1 MRLGLCLF
9 QGWGEHNG
17 LRRCSVCSSQGK
29 SATAVSALRGGE
41 RQADSLCRGARTGR
55 ARFCSRGWPEI
66 MPLCPGAA
74 TAPTAGPRWRRA
86 PWPRASQR
94 CSLPSG
100 ARPLPSPP
108 VPSGPLPEARPRLG
122 LRRKPGHSTRL
133 RDFSFT
139 SCAHPAWTSFCSQ
152 LTGCWRGILKL
163 QPFRGDDSIIAKIQY
178 LAAPCCLHCSNGH
191 SHHLSQHLFWCS
203 LPSSVGPHQRLF

>member
-1 MRLGLCLF
+1 M
-9 QGWGEHNG
+9 
-17 LRRCSVCSSQGK
+17 
-29 SATAVSALRGGE
+29 
-41 RQADSLCRGARTGR
+41 CRGARTGS

-74 TAPTAGPRWRRA
+74 TAPTAGPSWRRA
-86 PWPRASQR
+86 PWTRARQR

-139 SCAHPAWTSFCSQ
+139 SCAHPAWPGFCFQ
-152 LTGCWRGILKL
+152 LTGCWRGILKVQACRSDDRVIVTIQL
-163 QPFRGDDSIIAKIQY
+163 SRCTLLPALGRWALSSPRPRPHLVQPSIR
-178 LAAPCCLHCSNGH
+178 HE
-191 SHHLSQHLFWCS
+191 
-203 LPSSVGPHQRLF
+203 PSPRTVLDMFNCNIV

>member
-1 MRLGLCLF
+1 MDLCAAASAVPR
-9 QGWGEHNG
+9 EKV
-17 LRRCSVCSSQGK
+17 LR
-29 SATAVSALRGGE
+29 AVSALRGGE
-41 RQADSLCRGARTGR
+41 RPADSLCRGARTGSEL
-55 ARFCSRGWPEI
+55 FCSRGWPEI

-94 CSLPSG
+94 CSLPRG
-100 ARPLPSPP
+100 ARPLLSPP
-108 VPSGPLPEARPRLG
+108 VLSCPLPEARPRLG

-139 SCAHPAWTSFCSQ
+139 SCAHPAWPGFCSP

-163 QPFRGDDSIIAKIQY
+163 QACRSDDRVTAKIQY
-178 LAAPCCLHCSNGH
+178 LAAPCCLHCTALITFPF
-191 SHHLSQHLFWCS
+191 HLSFLCR
-203 LPSSVGPHQRLF
+203 LPPSMMGALTKDDSRHI

>member
-1 MRLGLCLF
+1 MC
-9 QGWGEHNG
+9 
-17 LRRCSVCSSQGK
+17 RR
-29 SATAVSALRGGE
+29 
-41 RQADSLCRGARTGR
+41 ARTGS

-74 TAPTAGPRWRRA
+74 TAPTAGPSWRRA
-86 PWPRASQR
+86 PWTRARQR

-139 SCAHPAWTSFCSQ
+139 SCAHPAWPGFCFQ
-152 LTGCWRGILKL
+152 LTGCWRGILKV
-163 QPFRGDDSIIAKIQY
+163 QACRSDDRVIVTIQLSRCTLLPCTSALGPLITSPKASY
-178 LAAPCCLHCSNGH
+178 GAAFHWH
-191 SHHLSQHLFWCS
+191 E
-203 LPSSVGPHQRLF
+203 PSPRTVLDMFSYNIV